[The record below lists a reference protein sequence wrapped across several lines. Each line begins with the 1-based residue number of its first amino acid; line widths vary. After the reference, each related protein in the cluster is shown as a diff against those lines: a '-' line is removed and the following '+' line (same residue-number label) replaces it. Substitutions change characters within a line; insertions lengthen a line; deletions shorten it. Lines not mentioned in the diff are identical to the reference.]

1 MNAPSTSKAEIRI
14 RKNQALALRKR
25 YEVIEVDAEWDKV
38 FIDYNFE
45 EDLIESLLWYGSN
58 LVVISPKT
66 IRDQIITR
74 VKGLV
79 HV

>member
-25 YEVIEVDAEWDKV
+25 YEVIEVDAEWDRV